1 MVCGPKY
8 RKGTFIVAILMFFN
22 EWSGATSL
30 IMFLPSLIEE
40 INDDAKESGD
50 DEFPITPL

>member
-1 MVCGPKY
+1 
-8 RKGTFIVAILMFFN
+8 MFFN